1 MLEKIEEL
9 LVEVNSFQTQSKD
22 EIEQFR
28 IKFSGKKGILNDFFE
43 KFKEVPNEQKKDF
56 GQKINTLKQA
66 VNNKLEQLKEAT
78 SSQIIIEKE
87 DLTKPAFPLEL
98 GSRHPIN
105 LVKNRNVILA
115 LIADEIFIFLK
126 ESAIR

>member
-56 GQKINTLKQA
+56 GQKIFFDLYLNGFK
-66 VNNKLEQLKEAT
+66 
-78 SSQIIIEKE
+78 SSI
-87 DLTKPAFPLEL
+87 
-98 GSRHPIN
+98 S
-105 LVKNRNVILA
+105 KNY
-115 LIADEIFIFLK
+115 IAIF
-126 ESAIR
+126 

>member
-43 KFKEVPNEQKKDF
+43 KF
-56 GQKINTLKQA
+56 
-66 VNNKLEQLKEAT
+66 
-78 SSQIIIEKE
+78 
-87 DLTKPAFPLEL
+87 
-98 GSRHPIN
+98 
-105 LVKNRNVILA
+105 
-115 LIADEIFIFLK
+115 
-126 ESAIR
+126 